1 MDTAITHLPEDTS
14 SPLLTKTTEECSI
27 TKENIRI
34 LAEKGFTQL
43 QQALGRNTINAGDAL
58 IAFNSQDGTDT
69 DTLTS
74 YFCLAITMLDMNKE
88 GLDEIG
94 DDIFDKLFKFVVS
107 EYNKKL

>member
-27 TKENIRI
+27 TKGNIRI

>member
-1 MDTAITHLPEDTS
+1 MDNTITTLSHDIS
-14 SPLLTKTTEECSI
+14 SSLQTKTTTECSI

-43 QQALGRNTINAGDAL
+43 QQALGRNNINAGDAL

-74 YFCLAITMLDMNKE
+74 YFCLAITMIDMNKE